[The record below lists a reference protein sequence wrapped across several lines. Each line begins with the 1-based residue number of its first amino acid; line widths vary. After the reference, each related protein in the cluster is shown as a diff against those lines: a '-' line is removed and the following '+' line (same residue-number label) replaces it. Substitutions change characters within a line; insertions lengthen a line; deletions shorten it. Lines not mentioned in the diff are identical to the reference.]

1 MRETFIKAKQFS
13 VDRLRV
19 ELLPAQALQDLL
31 SKHHE
36 CPAVDMRRALYCHA
50 PEKGSAIFIFIFM
63 LHICIFV
70 FVAARLRSAR
80 RVFAHMCSRRCPS
93 LPH

>member
-1 MRETFIKAKQFS
+1 MLYPVRDRSLARFMRETFIKAKQFS

-36 CPAVDMRRALYCHA
+36 RPAVDMRRALYCHA
-50 PEKGSAIFIFIFM
+50 PEKGSAI
-63 LHICIFV
+63 LYLYLCCIFV
-70 FVAARLRSAR
+70 YLYL
-80 RVFAHMCSRRCPS
+80 
-93 LPH
+93 LPHA